1 MEEKEIELDIAS
13 NHQFGS
19 NSDPCLH
26 VIAK

>member
-1 MEEKEIELDIAS
+1 MEEKGIELDIAP